1 MKTVLLFGAG
11 RSTYT
16 LIKYLTNE
24 SKTLNIKV
32 IICDISINDFV
43 KKQLK
48 SNSCE
53 FVKLDIIDINLR
65 RKLIS
70 ESNLVISMLP
80 PSFHIDIAKDCINY
94 SVNMITA
101 SYVSDEMNALDENAK
116 KANIIILNEVGLD
129 PGIDHISAMD
139 MINKLKDKN
148 AVIKSYKSQ
157 CTCVI

>member
-24 SKTLNIKV
+24 SETLKIKV

-48 SNSCE
+48 ANSCE
-53 FVKLDIIDINLR
+53 FVKLDITDTNLR

-80 PSFHIDIAKDCINY
+80 PVFHIDIA
-94 SVNMITA
+94 
-101 SYVSDEMNALDENAK
+101 
-116 KANIIILNEVGLD
+116 
-129 PGIDHISAMD
+129 
-139 MINKLKDKN
+139 
-148 AVIKSYKSQ
+148 
-157 CTCVI
+157 

>member
-24 SKTLNIKV
+24 SETLKIKV

-48 SNSCE
+48 ANYCE
-53 FVKLDIIDINLR
+53 FVKLDITDTNLR

-80 PSFHIDIAKDCINY
+80 PGFHIDIAKDCIY
-94 SVNMITA
+94 YCVNMITA
-101 SYVSDEMNALDENAK
+101 SYVSDEMKSTLM
-116 KANIIILNEVGLD
+116 
-129 PGIDHISAMD
+129 IST
-139 MINKLKDKN
+139 KN
-148 AVIKSYKSQ
+148 W
-157 CTCVI
+157 